1 MFMSIVYFSTIN
13 TNTEQ
18 KTDFI
23 QDVSIFGHLYDS
35 KWDLNNLSSVDIL
48 FVSTRRS
55 CLVTVFYSTTITKP
69 RDSHPH
75 FLCPITDISLSDNL
89 YYTPA
94 FTVSGRHPF
103 SSRLHILTSS
113 TRFCPREFSSIST
126 CRDPTLDPSF
136 TKFETFVRGSN

>member
-1 MFMSIVYFSTIN
+1 MSIFLQLIQTRSRRQIFFKTSPFSAI
-13 TNTEQ
+13 
-18 KTDFI
+18 FI
-23 QDVSIFGHLYDS
+23 RPGR
-35 KWDLNNLSSVDIL
+35 LSSVDIL

-113 TRFCPREFSSIST
+113 TSFCPREFSSVST
-126 CRDPTLDPSF
+126 CRDTTLDPSF
-136 TKFETFVRGSN
+136 TKFETFVCGSN